1 MAVMKKVK
9 KPSREKIVV
18 LEEKQVKEAIGS
30 SGYMVSWGL
39 DGPGDGGTA
48 PSRGENE
55 GRRDTLQSPFLHLLN
70 QNAQVPQLG
79 GGP

>member
-1 MAVMKKVK
+1 MKKVK

-39 DGPGDGGTA
+39 DGPGNGGND
-48 PSRGENE
+48 PW
-55 GRRDTLQSPFLHLLN
+55 
-70 QNAQVPQLG
+70 
-79 GGP
+79 